1 MKETVNKVQIGGN
14 LGRDPEIREFGTNKR
29 MARFSIA
36 TPEFTTNALGER
48 VPQVQWHN
56 AVAWGKT
63 ADLVAKNLSKGK
75 HVVVNGKLS
84 SRTYTAKDG
93 TKKYATDVVVIDFE
107 VVS

>member
-1 MKETVNKVQIGGN
+1 MKEVINKVQIGGN

-36 TPEFTTNALGER
+36 TSEFITNALGER
-48 VPQVQWHN
+48 VQQVQWHN

-63 ADLVAKNLSKGK
+63 ADMVAQSLTKGK
-75 HVVVNGKLS
+75 QVLINGKLS

-93 TKKYATDVVVIDFE
+93 TKKYATDVVVSDFE
-107 VVS
+107 VLS